1 MKRISAFI
9 ALREL
14 LKATAAFSGEAFL
27 RKASSAISS
36 QFSANFVF
44 ITRLVES
51 PPHTAKILAAWR
63 DGAEATG
70 WEFALSGTPC
80 ELIYQQD
87 LGDEW
92 KAIRVGAS
100 VGLAEDVCR
109 RFAST
114 RQTTYQAFIG
124 VPLWDAHNRMM
135 GHVALFF
142 NRSLD
147 DEDDLSTML
156 EIVELFSLKVQS
168 ELNRMLLEQ
177 ERERMLQ
184 ELKEANIRLKHESI
198 TDSLTGL
205 YNRRYFAQRI
215 QELHERFKRSAEAF
229 TLILLD
235 VDRFKSINDTYGHD
249 AGDTA
254 LCLLADTLLKDTRSK
269 VELLFRTGGEEFVML
284 LPSSFTP
291 HELTAINDRIN
302 RAVAQIVLPEEMAQ
316 VQLTVSIGA
325 SWPKAED
332 TNWNAVYVRADKAMY
347 EAKRKGGNQAWIDQ
361 SF

>member
-1 MKRISAFI
+1 MDQFSPYVT
-9 ALREL
+9 LREL
-14 LKATAAFSGEAFL
+14 LKATAPFSGEAFL
-27 RKASSAISS
+27 KKASSAFAR
-36 QFSANFVF
+36 QFAADFVF
-44 ITRLVES
+44 ITRLLES
-51 PPHTAKILAAWR
+51 PSNTVQMLAAWR
-63 DGAEATG
+63 DGVEAAG
-70 WEFALSGTPC
+70 WEFALSDTPC
-80 ELIYQQD
+80 ELIYRQD

-92 KAIRVGAS
+92 KAMRVGSA

-124 VPLWDAHNRMM
+124 VPLWDASNRMM

-142 NRSLD
+142 NRTLS
-147 DEDDLSTML
+147 DEEERRTML

-177 ERERMLQ
+177 ERERTLK
-184 ELKEANIRLKHESI
+184 ELKEANSRLRHESI

-215 QELHERFKRSAEAF
+215 QEVHTRFKRSAEAF

-235 VDRFKSINDTYGHD
+235 VDRFKSINDAYGHD
-249 AGDTA
+249 AGDRVLCYLAKA
-254 LCLLADTLLKDTRSK
+254 LRGNTRSK
-269 VELLFRTGGEEFVML
+269 VELLFRTGGEEFAML
-284 LPSSFTP
+284 LPSSFTLD
-291 HELTAINDRIN
+291 ELTVINDRIT

-332 TNWNAVYVRADKAMY
+332 TDWNAVYVRADTAMY
-347 EAKRKGGNQAWIDQ
+347 EAKRKGGNQALIDQ
-361 SF
+361 SL